1 MLPLNLLMSLAVG
14 IRRKAM
20 KPLQFKNGGPY
31 VKVGEIACVSAW
43 DIMHNESKYPQPDTF
58 DGLRFVPAA
67 HKTVEGAPNNVL
79 RGTTFVDGSKD
90 FPIWGLGS
98 KIW

>member
-1 MLPLNLLMSLAVG
+1 MSLAVA

-20 KPLQFKNGGPY
+20 KPFQFKNGGPY
-31 VKVGEIACVSAW
+31 VDVGEIACVSAW
-43 DIMHNESKYPQPDTF
+43 DIMHNESKYPRPDTF